1 MMLQGLS
8 PIQYSWSTKWEGRLS
23 RDKVKHS
30 SGNILLEK
38 CLQMELQYELI
49 QYNGCIINF

>member
-49 QYNGCIINF
+49 QYNGWIINF